1 MTLCMQTKETIHNN
15 KLWKR
20 KYLSYVFYNIYL
32 KFEKWKIKML
42 REMFTHISAIQS
54 YKRDFTI
61 NHSLNFADI
70 HLILSNIIW
79 KN

>member
-20 KYLSYVFYNIYL
+20 KYLSHVFYGIYL

-42 REMFTHISAIQS
+42 REMFTHMYAYVIC
-54 YKRDFTI
+54 
-61 NHSLNFADI
+61 LN
-70 HLILSNIIW
+70 
-79 KN
+79 